1 LSRFVLAVVVGSVVV
16 VAGCGGSGGSST
28 TTTTATTAK
37 TATALSAPFTFTVQG
52 RNVTVAIDSAQGSPS
67 TTDEPVS
74 VVCANLGSSGFV
86 DRDPATGTWPKG
98 ASSVSVTLPKSAD
111 GLDLCALSFTAHT
124 GKQAAAFFNKQA
136 EAKYLADQKSGK

>member
-1 LSRFVLAVVVGSVVV
+1 MSKFVLALVVGSVVL

-28 TTTTATTAK
+28 TAATARSAK
-37 TATALSAPFTFTVQG
+37 ALSAPFTFTVQG
-52 RNVTVAIDSAQGSPS
+52 KNVTVAIDSAQGSPS

-86 DRDPATGTWPKG
+86 ARDQATATWPKG
-98 ASSVSVTLPKSAD
+98 ATSLSVTLPTSAD

-136 EAKYLADQKSGK
+136 QAKYLADQKSGN